1 MLENTAKEFDSHV
14 FTNTIRDAVAIR
26 EAFAGFEP
34 LFEYDPKGK
43 AKTDVDAVLNE
54 LEREIGL

>member
-1 MLENTAKEFDSHV
+1 MYSLTQLGMLLRLEKLLQALS
-14 FTNTIRDAVAIR
+14 R
-26 EAFAGFEP
+26 
-34 LFEYDPKGK
+34 YDPKGK

>member
-1 MLENTAKEFDSHV
+1 MLLRLEKLLQALSRYLK
-14 FTNTIRDAVAIR
+14 
-26 EAFAGFEP
+26 P

-54 LEREIGL
+54 LEREIRL